1 MGIRFGIGLP
11 GPFYYSTSVGGRRRR
26 DDRPLGP
33 EEQKAANWILGFLFS
48 WMVINWIPTVTWAE
62 SLVATLVIFIVV
74 GIVKSRR
81 KQ

>member
-11 GPFYYSTSVGGRRRR
+11 GPFYYSTSVDGHRKR

-33 EEQKAANWILGFLFS
+33 EEQKVFNRILGFLLS

-62 SLVATLVIFIVV
+62 SLVTALVIFIVV